1 MNEGKTD
8 SGMSFPNQSH
18 YITFNLKTL
27 AKMPIKAMAMITT
40 TIAEPLLSVRLW
52 NCLTLENILGFLP
65 HIFIFLVFL
74 PVSSLSCA

>member
-1 MNEGKTD
+1 
-8 SGMSFPNQSH
+8 
-18 YITFNLKTL
+18 
-27 AKMPIKAMAMITT
+27 MAMITT